1 MTVQLESVIALIQLL
16 VILAMSGFLLWYTKD
31 TYRTLRK
38 EEAERILRLFD
49 D

>member
-16 VILAMSGFLLWYTKD
+16 VILAFSGFLLWHTRN
-31 TYRTLRK
+31 TYRNLRK